1 MQRHEPLGGAEFA
14 PETTYLNS
22 ASSGLLPRRSAA
34 ALRAAIDESTSY
46 GTMGRDYFAA
56 ATASR
61 AAFARLLGLPAERVA
76 IGSSV
81 AVRSAL
87 IAASLPPGA
96 EVLAPEGDF
105 SSLLNPFGAHPGV
118 TLRTVPLEAL
128 ADAVGPGTALV
139 AFSAVQSL
147 DGRIADLAAVREAAR
162 AHGARTF
169 VDATQAA
176 GWLPL
181 RAADFDYL
189 VAGAYKWLMCP
200 RGATF
205 LAFGGAHGTDADGTD
220 GGGTDAGGTDGGGTG
235 GEGPHWPA
243 PLHAGWAAG
252 EDPGASNYG
261 LITPAAGARR
271 FDEPPVFLSYAGAEA
286 SLALVEE
293 LGVAAVHDHNTALAA
308 YYREGLAE
316 RGLTPRPA
324 PGSAIVSTP
333 GLVDAADRLA
343 EAGVQVSV
351 RGGLLRAAFHLYNST
366 ADVDRLLALLG

>member
-1 MQRHEPLGGAEFA
+1 MQRREPLGGAEFA

-34 ALRAAIDESTSY
+34 ALRAAVEESASY

-56 ATASR
+56 PNAAR
-61 AAFARLLGLPAERVA
+61 AAFARLLDVPAERVA
-76 IGSSV
+76 VGSSV
-81 AVRSAL
+81 AVQSAL
-87 IAASLPPGA
+87 IAASLPPGS
-96 EVLAPEGDF
+96 EVLVPEGDF
-105 SSLLNPFGAHPGV
+105 SSLVNPLGSHPHV
-118 TLRTVPLEAL
+118 KLRTVPLEAL
-128 ADAVGPGTALV
+128 ADAVRPGTALV

-181 RAADFDYL
+181 RAGDFDYL
-189 VAGAYKWLMCP
+189 VSGAFKWLLCP
-200 RGATF
+200 RGTTF
-205 LAFGGAHGTDADGTD
+205 LAFGGDASEDSG
-220 GGGTDAGGTDGGGTG
+220 
-235 GEGPHWPA
+235 WPA
-243 PLHAGWAAG
+243 ALHAGWVAG
-252 EDPGASNYG
+252 EDLDESTYG
-261 LITPAAGARR
+261 LIRPAATARR
-271 FDEPPVFLSYAGAEA
+271 FDEPYAHFSYVAAEH

-293 LGVAAVHDHNTALAA
+293 LGVPAVHTHNTRLAA
-308 YYREGLAE
+308 YYREGLAA

-333 GLVDAADRLA
+333 GLADAERRLT
-343 EAGVQVSV
+343 EAGVRISV

-366 ADVDRLLALLG
+366 DDVDRLLSLLA

>member
-22 ASSGLLPRRSAA
+22 ASSGLLPRRSAD
-34 ALRAAIDESTSY
+34 ALRAAVDESTSH

-61 AAFARLLGLPAERVA
+61 AAFARLMDIPAERVA

-81 AVRSAL
+81 AVQSAL

-105 SSLLNPFGAHPGV
+105 SSLINPLGTHPGI

-128 ADAVGPGTALV
+128 ADAVRPGTALV

-147 DGRIADLAAVREAAR
+147 DGRIADLTAVREAAR

-181 RAADFDYL
+181 RATDFDYL
-189 VAGAYKWLMCP
+189 VSGAFKWLLCP
-200 RGATF
+200 RGTTF
-205 LAFGGAHGTDADGTD
+205 LAFGGERTD
-220 GGGTDAGGTDGGGTG
+220 GPDR
-235 GEGPHWPA
+235 PA
-243 PLHAGWAAG
+243 PLHAGWVAG
-252 EDPGASNYG
+252 EDRGDSNYG
-261 LITPAAGARR
+261 LITPAATARR
-271 FDEPPVFLSYAGAEA
+271 FDEPHAFFSYVGAEQ
-286 SLALVEE
+286 SLALIEE
-293 LGVAAVHDHNTALAA
+293 LGVAAIHDHNTALAA
-308 YYREGLAE
+308 YYREALAD
-316 RGLTPRPA
+316 RGLDPRPA

-333 GLVDAADRLA
+333 GLTGAEPRLA
-343 EAGVQVSV
+343 EAGVRISV

-366 ADVDRLLALLG
+366 DDVDRLLGLLT

>member
-34 ALRAAIDESTSY
+34 AVRAALDESASH

-56 ATASR
+56 AHASR
-61 AAFARLLGLPAERVA
+61 AAFARLVDVPAERVA
-76 IGSSV
+76 LGSSV

-87 IAASLPPGA
+87 IAASLPAGA

-105 SSLLNPFGAHPGV
+105 SSLVNPLGTHPGIK
-118 TLRTVPLEAL
+118 LRTVPLEAL
-128 ADAVGPGTALV
+128 ADEVRPGTALV

-162 AHGARTF
+162 THGARTF

-181 RAADFDYL
+181 RALDFDYL
-189 VAGAYKWLMCP
+189 VAGAFKWLLCP
-200 RGATF
+200 RGTTF
-205 LAFGGAHGTDADGTD
+205 MAFGGERGDRTD
-220 GGGTDAGGTDGGGTG
+220 GPG
-235 GEGPHWPA
+235 WPA
-243 PLHAGWAAG
+243 ALHAGWVAG
-252 EDPGASNYG
+252 EDLAASNYG
-261 LITPAAGARR
+261 LITPATTARR
-271 FDEPPVFLSYAGAEA
+271 FDEPHAYLSYVGAEQ
-286 SLALVEE
+286 SLSLIEE
-293 LGVAAVHDHNTALAA
+293 LGVPAIHAHDTALAA
-308 YYREGLAE
+308 YYRERLTD
-316 RGLTPRPA
+316 RGLSPRPA

-333 GLVDAADRLA
+333 GLTDAEDRLA
-343 EAGVQVSV
+343 AAGVKISV

-366 ADVDRLLALLG
+366 DDVDRLLSLLD